1 MESRSSF
8 REFSNYWIDPM
19 MNDRKLCF
27 ARAKRVVVKI
37 GSNVLTQ
44 NNGLN
49 LKVIRS
55 ITRQIC
61 RLIDDGREVI
71 LVSSGAMASGVKK
84 VGLPNRPD
92 ELPKR
97 QAVAAVGQ
105 AGLIREYE
113 KAFARYHKKV
123 AQILLTSEDL
133 SNRKRYLNARNTL
146 YTLLG
151 WQVVPVIN
159 ENDTV
164 SVEEIKLGDN
174 DNLAAMIALLMEADL
189 LISLTDIEGLF
200 NRDPRIHQDAEL
212 IPTVTAITK
221 ITEQYASEI
230 PGALGSG
237 GMISKIRAAR
247 KVNSAGVPMVIAKG
261 DKPNILIKL
270 FSQRPLGTFF
280 VPRKEKLASRKCWIA
295 FSLKPHGVIKI
306 DDGAANAILKNGK
319 SLLPSGILAVEED
332 FQIGAPVEFKNQKN
346 EILGVGLANYSAAD
360 IRQIMGLKSNQI
372 KAVLGHKAY
381 DEVIHRDNLVI
392 TYENPSQE
400 CV

>member
-1 MESRSSF
+1 MI
-8 REFSNYWIDPM
+8 N
-19 MNDRKLCF
+19 NRKFGLG
-27 ARAKRVVVKI
+27 RAKRVVVKI

-49 LKVIRS
+49 LKAIQS

-84 VGLPNRPD
+84 VGLSKRPD

-105 AGLIREYE
+105 AGLIMEYE
-113 KAFARYHKKV
+113 KSFGRFHKKV

-133 SNRKRYLNARNTL
+133 SSRKRYLNARNTL

-151 WQVVPVIN
+151 WQVVPIIN

-174 DNLAAMIALLMEADL
+174 DNLAAMITLLMEADI
-189 LISLTDIEGLF
+189 LINLTDIEGLF
-200 NRDPRIHQDAEL
+200 NKDPRIHHDAEL
-212 IPTVTAITK
+212 IPMVTTITK
-221 ITEQYASEI
+221 STEQYASEI
-230 PGALGSG
+230 PGALGTG

-261 DKPNILIKL
+261 DEPNILIKL
-270 FSQRPLGTFF
+270 FSDGAHGTFF

-295 FSLKPHGVIKI
+295 FSLKPQGAVKI

-319 SLLPSGILAVEED
+319 SLLPSGIVAVEAD
-332 FQIGAPVEFKNQKN
+332 FNIGAAVEFKNRKN
-346 EILGVGLANYSAAD
+346 EILGIGLANYSAAD
-360 IRQIMGLKSNQI
+360 IRKIMGLKSKQI
-372 KAVLGHKAY
+372 KAVLGYKAY
-381 DEVIHRDNLVI
+381 DEVIHRGNLAI
-392 TYENPSQE
+392 T
-400 CV
+400 CDC

>member
-1 MESRSSF
+1 MINNRKSS
-8 REFSNYWIDPM
+8 
-19 MNDRKLCF
+19 F

-49 LKVIRS
+49 LKAIQS

-84 VGLPNRPD
+84 VGLPKRPD

-105 AGLIREYE
+105 AGLIMEYE
-113 KAFARYHKKV
+113 KSYGRYHKKV

-146 YTLLG
+146 YTLLD
-151 WQVVPVIN
+151 WQVVPIIN
-159 ENDTV
+159 ENDTI

-174 DNLAAMIALLMEADL
+174 DNLAAMITLLMEADI
-189 LISLTDIEGLF
+189 LINLTDIEGLF
-200 NRDPRIHQDAEL
+200 NKDPRIYHDAEL
-212 IPTVTAITK
+212 IPMVTTITK
-221 ITEQYASEI
+221 STEQYASEI
-230 PGALGSG
+230 PGALGTG

-261 DKPNILIKL
+261 DEPNILIKL
-270 FSQRPLGTFF
+270 FSDGADGTFF

-295 FSLKPHGVIKI
+295 FSLKPRGAVKI

-319 SLLPSGILAVEED
+319 SLLPSGIVAVEAD
-332 FQIGAPVEFKNQKN
+332 FNIGAAVEFKNRKN
-346 EILGVGLANYSAAD
+346 EILGIGLANYCAAD
-360 IRQIMGLKSNQI
+360 IRKIMGLKSNRI

-381 DEVIHRDNLVI
+381 DEVIHRDNLAI
-392 TYENPSQE
+392 T
-400 CV
+400 CDC